1 VFHNGFK
8 EILYCIHV
16 RKYFIPIIFALLIS
30 SVSFPMMDA
39 FAGMEDPRF
48 EDNFVHAVWII
59 DFEGDRDADDWF
71 SESSQYTLFPDITS
85 PSGGCIDDVCEFT
98 IPNFV
103 DDLNTKLVRV
113 EISYTGSDAPTVPTL
128 TCFDSEAGE
137 TEGFF
142 VDGNEIEFF
151 LQVDLKCHP
160 NPDWEIIKFTR
171 SADTLLDSVTIWT
184 VSFDEPTQ
192 VAGEL
197 LPLDNTALLIGGISS
212 MSVFMIPAV
221 AGLAGAGVYLVKF
234 RANRD

>member
-1 VFHNGFK
+1 
-8 EILYCIHV
+8 V
-16 RKYFIPIIFALLIS
+16 RKYFIPIIFAALIS
-30 SVSFPMMDA
+30 TVSFPTMDA
-39 FAGMEDPRF
+39 FAGLVDPRF
-48 EDNFVHAVWII
+48 EDNFVHAGWIG
-59 DFEGDRDADDWF
+59 DFDTPDRHADDWF

-184 VSFDEPTQ
+184 ASFDEPTQ

-197 LPLDNTALLIGGISS
+197 LPTDFTVLFLAGIQS
-212 MSVFMIPAV
+212 MSVWMIPTV
-221 AGLAGAGVYLVKF
+221 LGLAGAGIYLVKF